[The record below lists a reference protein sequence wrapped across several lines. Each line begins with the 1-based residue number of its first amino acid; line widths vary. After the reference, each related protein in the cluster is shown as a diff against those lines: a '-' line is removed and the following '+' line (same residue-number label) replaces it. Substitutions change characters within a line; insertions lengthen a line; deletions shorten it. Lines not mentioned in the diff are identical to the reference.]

1 MDIFIE
7 WVIPIISGAILFE
20 LANKFYFKGDREKI
34 KKESNHY
41 WYYNN
46 TITWGYYHI
55 VNSYYDIKESE
66 CI

>member
-34 KKESNHY
+34 KKNLI
-41 WYYNN
+41 
-46 TITWGYYHI
+46 ITGI
-55 VNSYYDIKESE
+55 IIILLLGVI
-66 CI
+66 IIL